1 MSISRHQLPDEGWAD
16 LRAMDE
22 VPERLRRPVRTIQ
35 MKLAQNPA
43 FAEVVKSAQGSGVTA
58 LQDIDEAKAVQM
70 ATAMGDDALQM
81 MDDLNDRLIISRVAG
96 WSYGGEITL
105 DALQDLPGKVY
116 DKLKEICAEG
126 ALDGGPDFSPS
137 TEADS
142 PTEPSTASA

>member
-1 MSISRHQLPDEGWAD
+1 MSISRHQLPGDGWAD

-43 FAEVVKSAQGSGVTA
+43 FAEVVKDAQSSGVKA
-58 LQDIDEAKAVQM
+58 VQDIDEAQAVQM
-70 ATAMGDDALQM
+70 AAAMGDDALEL
-81 MDDLNDRLIISRVAG
+81 MDDLNDRLIVSRVVG
-96 WSYGGEITL
+96 WSYGPEVTL

-116 DKLKEICAEG
+116 DQLKEICAEG
-126 ALDGGPDFSPS
+126 ALAAGPDFSPS
-137 TEADS
+137 TEANS